1 MYRALG
7 YDCQNCQNCKV
18 LKYSQQN
25 CESAAW
31 FFFQESKTPFPRYVN
46 GRRQKLRPDDKVP
59 SERLIIR
66 DNELATRNKSW
77 WISSNGWWSK
87 NREIKTNFPN
97 TTTKFKSFFIF
108 LTLWIQ
114 PSSKFSILKF
124 NFPTRYASIIIND
137 KKKTVDVFLSGGK
150 ANIIWSITFIN

>member
-18 LKYSQQN
+18 LKNSQQN

-31 FFFQESKTPFPRYVN
+31 FFFQESKTPFPMYVN

-66 DNELATRNKSW
+66 DNKLATRNKS
-77 WISSNGWWSK
+77 
-87 NREIKTNFPN
+87 
-97 TTTKFKSFFIF
+97 
-108 LTLWIQ
+108 
-114 PSSKFSILKF
+114 
-124 NFPTRYASIIIND
+124 
-137 KKKTVDVFLSGGK
+137 
-150 ANIIWSITFIN
+150 